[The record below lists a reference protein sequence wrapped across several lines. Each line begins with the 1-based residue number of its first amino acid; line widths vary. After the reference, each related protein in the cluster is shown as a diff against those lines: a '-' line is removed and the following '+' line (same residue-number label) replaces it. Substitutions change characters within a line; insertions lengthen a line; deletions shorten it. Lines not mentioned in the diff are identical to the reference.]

1 MCCYIKLQTEMPTIL
16 TNRAFPSR
24 RADLAGAIA
33 TQDVTGYHSTGKR
46 SSNQIVSEKYYHK
59 RLI

>member
-1 MCCYIKLQTEMPTIL
+1 MPTIL